1 MKKLGTI
8 LLLLGFLFTL
18 FAGFQIAAK
27 KFGAI
32 DSNQISN
39 PDIVSIYWSPI
50 TAVALLLAGIMA
62 LVIARKE
69 RTIRHH

>member
-1 MKKLGTI
+1 MKTLGTI

-18 FAGFQIAAK
+18 FAGFQIARN
-27 KFGAI
+27 KFGNI
-32 DSNQISN
+32 DPNQISN

-50 TAVALLLAGIMA
+50 TAVALLLAAIMA

-69 RTIRHH
+69 RPIRHH